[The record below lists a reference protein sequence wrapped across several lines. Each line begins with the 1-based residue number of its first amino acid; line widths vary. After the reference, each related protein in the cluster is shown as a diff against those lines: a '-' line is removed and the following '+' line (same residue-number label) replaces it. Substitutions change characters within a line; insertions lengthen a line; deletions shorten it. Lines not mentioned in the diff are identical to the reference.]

1 MVCSTITVL
10 SLNFFEILFLVSLLM
25 RILLNGRCVLKN
37 FLSCYRIAGLP
48 FISDASRQQFSN
60 ILYVNRY
67 CDCFEKE
74 LLLDCIVLEDD
85 SFLSVIIKSITEY
98 SRFRKIVSFI
108 RNKCFISASMKK
120 SIMDCIQDQSY
131 ILFLE
136 NLYLRAL
143 LFDMNILM
151 NFTHLINDTDL
162 VFLLSCFDCLGD
174 PFFRDRLGI
183 VGTSSHL
190 FNKDE
195 K

>member
-98 SRFRKIVSFI
+98 SRFRKIVSFLHS
-108 RNKCFISASMKK
+108 KCLISPSIKQ
-120 SIMDCIQDQSY
+120 SIMDYFHGIQDQSY
-131 ILFLE
+131 IFFLE
-136 NLYLRAL
+136 NLFISGSTLRCEF
-143 LFDMNILM
+143 FDEFYM
-151 NFTHLINDTDL
+151 
-162 VFLLSCFDCLGD
+162 
-174 PFFRDRLGI
+174 
-183 VGTSSHL
+183 
-190 FNKDE
+190 FN
-195 K
+195 